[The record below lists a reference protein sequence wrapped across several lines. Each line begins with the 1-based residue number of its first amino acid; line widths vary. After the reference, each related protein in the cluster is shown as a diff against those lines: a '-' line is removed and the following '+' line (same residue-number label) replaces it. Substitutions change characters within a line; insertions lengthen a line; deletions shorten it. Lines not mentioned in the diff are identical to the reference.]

1 MSGLYIHIPFCH
13 SKCSYCDF
21 FSAPAMLKR
30 QKEYITSLHR
40 ELELR
45 INEVATPFSTIY
57 IGGGTPS
64 ILDSETLQLLFNGL
78 STHINS
84 EVKEFTVEVNPED
97 VTEELIETFISYGV
111 NRISMGVQSFDDDTL
126 KLISRRHNSQKAA
139 NSISIIKSFGLNY
152 SCDLI
157 YGLPTNN
164 THRTSNDIFKDSLE
178 QLLSFS
184 PPHISAYLL
193 SYEQGTKIYS
203 LREKGIVSE
212 LSEDKAGEAY
222 TFLCNTLR
230 NAGYKHY
237 EISNFAIPGKEAIHN
252 SNYWNFTPYLGL
264 GCSAHSFDG
273 KHRRYNPNSIPKYI
287 SSILNNSQTVFITE
301 VTDEVE
307 RYNDII
313 ITSLRTATG
322 LDSLIIENTFPE
334 FIQNHFNKESKKL
347 ISSGILCKNGS
358 TIFIPEKYWLTSDY
372 VLRNLIYA

>member
-1 MSGLYIHIPFCH
+1 
-13 SKCSYCDF
+13 
-21 FSAPAMLKR
+21 MLKR
-30 QKEYITSLHR
+30 QKEYVTSLHR

-64 ILDSETLQLLFNGL
+64 ILDSETLKLLFNGL
-78 STHINS
+78 SPHINND
-84 EVKEFTVEVNPED
+84 VKEFTVEVNPED
-97 VTEELIETFISYGV
+97 VTEELIETFISFGV
-111 NRISMGVQSFDDDTL
+111 NRISMGIQSFDDDTL

-164 THRTSNDIFKDSLE
+164 THRTSNDIFKDSLK

-212 LSEDKAGEAY
+212 LSEEKAGEAY
-222 TFLCNTLR
+222 TFLCNTLC

-322 LDSLIIENTFPE
+322 LDSLIIENTFPV